1 MMSGVQVM
9 ERIALP
15 RPRQAGE
22 MSVEEALHR
31 RRSVREY
38 GEGTLS
44 LEEIGQLLWAA
55 QGMTDPMGLR
65 TAPSSGALYPLE
77 VFLAVGD
84 VEGVPPGVYHY
95 YPRHHELRP
104 VLSGDRRDAVASAA
118 LGQRWVCDNGALLVI
133 SAVFSRTTTKYGIHG
148 QRYVHLEAGHA
159 AQNVALQATAM
170 GLATVLVG
178 AFDDRQTATF
188 LGLPPRHEPLC
199 LIPVGRRPVAE

>member
-1 MMSGVQVM
+1 MISGIQTLQW
-9 ERIALP
+9 IALP
-15 RPRQAGE
+15 QARLSGA

-38 GEGTLS
+38 GEGPLS

-55 QGMTDPMGLR
+55 QGMTDPLGLR

-84 VEGVPPGVYHY
+84 VVDVSPGVYHY
-95 YPRHHELRP
+95 HPRHHELRQ
-104 VLSGDRRDAVASAA
+104 LMTGERRDAVASAA
-118 LGQRWVCDNGALLVI
+118 LGQRWVRDNAALLVI
-133 SAVFSRTTTKYGIHG
+133 AAVFSRATTKYGIHG
-148 QRYVHLEAGHA
+148 HRYVHMEAGHA

-178 AFDDRQTATF
+178 AFEDRQLATF

-199 LIPVGRRPVAE
+199 LIPVGRRPGAD